1 MLLKYPQHNFFTFYL
16 LLLGSLIIAPQA
28 VRAQVDQFNPTY
40 RQLVRDHINNNAVS
54 YQEIDIQT
62 SAAITKQISTADIDI
77 LTKNEKVA
85 FLINA
90 YNALV
95 ISQVLEYYPINSV
108 AEVGG
113 FFTKKHQVGPR
124 TMSLNELEQE
134 ILNLS
139 ADPYTHLLLNCG
151 AVSCPEV
158 QFIEAQIDRSVYYI
172 KALAAKQLLD
182 QHGGVLL
189 LSKIFE
195 WYAADF
201 GSQDELIDGLSE
213 LTELDKEEPLTIK
226 YQSYDWLLNGKYTAS
241 IGVYYP
247 TRLYPKGGGEVKV
260 FNNYYTQLQNGVRS
274 NFFSSFL
281 QVLIG
286 TSKNYNFGFDVKL
299 RSVSSGAVRLF
310 SALEFNDQ
318 PFADNNGVRTFSRA
332 GISGIGP
339 RIKYQPFKNKPNINF
354 LHTVYFVPMQEAEGN
369 DNYGYVDYDYP
380 QIFNQVFVEKELS
393 RKSRLFIDLGLH
405 IENLRLNAHR
415 NYEHFTP
422 IQVPI
427 TVIYNYFID
436 SKTTIYGLGAFA
448 QRFDIRFRPDTDT
461 YSDHSVYGQLGVGAK
476 HILHDLLEIELL
488 YTNFLLFND
497 TPAHTFNLGIR
508 FYKW

>member
-1 MLLKYPQHNFFTFYL
+1 MKSTQQNFFVIYL
-16 LLLGSLIIAPQA
+16 VLLGSLIIAPQA
-28 VRAQVDQFNPTY
+28 VQAQVEQFNLTY
-40 RQLVRDHINNNAVS
+40 RQLVSEHITNNVIS
-54 YQEIDIQT
+54 YQDLDIQT
-62 SAAITKQISTADIDI
+62 SEAITKQISTADIAI
-77 LTKNEKVA
+77 LTKDEKIA

-95 ISQVLEYYPINSV
+95 IDQVLEYYPISSV
-108 AEVGG
+108 AEVAG
-113 FFTKKHQVGPR
+113 FFKKKHQVGNR
-124 TMSLNELEQE
+124 SLSLNELEQE
-134 ILNLS
+134 ILSLS
-139 ADPYTHLLLNCG
+139 EDPFTHLLLNCG

-158 QFIEAQIDRSVYYI
+158 QFIEPQIDRSVYYK
-172 KALAAKQLLD
+172 KALESKELIDLKEE
-182 QHGGVLL
+182 VLM

-195 WYAADF
+195 WYTDDF
-201 GSQDELIDGLSE
+201 GGRDALMDGLSE
-213 LTELDKEEPLTIK
+213 LTTIVKEQPLQIK
-226 YQSYDWLLNGKYTAS
+226 YQNYDWMLNDKSSKS

-260 FNNYYTQLQNGVRS
+260 FNNYYTQIQNGVRS

-286 TSKNYNFGFDVKL
+286 SSKNYNLGFDVKF
-299 RSVSSGAVRLF
+299 RSVSSGAVGLF
-310 SALEFNDQ
+310 SALEFKDQ
-318 PFADNNGVRTFSRA
+318 PFSDNSGLRSFSRA

-369 DNYGYVDYDYP
+369 DEYGYVDYDYP
-380 QIFNQVFVEKELS
+380 QFFNQVFIEKELTI
-393 RKSRLFIDLGLH
+393 KSRLFMDLGLH

-448 QRFDIRFRPDTDT
+448 QRFDIRFKPDTDT
-461 YSDHSVYGQLGVGAK
+461 YSDYSVYGQIGVGAK
-476 HILHDLLEIELL
+476 HILYDLLELELL
-488 YTNFLLFND
+488 YTNFLSFNGS
-497 TPAHTFNLGIR
+497 PAHTFNLGLR